1 MKILAVGDIVG
12 EAGREFIYNN
22 LFKIRKKYEIDFVI
36 ANGENAAN
44 TNGIICW

>member
-22 LFKIRKKYEIDFVI
+22 LLRYAK
-36 ANGENAAN
+36 N
-44 TNGIICW
+44 TISTS